1 MNNELPSPP
10 QSWSELTWQQ
20 LMDCW
25 QVKMRYNGNAD
36 VARVAALLKT
46 LPQRT
51 LTQTLSVSEGSEWTV
66 KRGYIDPVTGEQQ
79 YILSAPLHSGRGGG
93 WVCTARELSQ
103 MAQAAIP
110 WFDYPYGDPGKEAV
124 KNEKGKVVEEAVSP
138 VRGYV
143 SGMRDA
149 LILPAD
155 EIVVQGSRVVVKG
168 SDHISHLSSIILALR
183 PHFSLPQMACNNLT
197 WQQYRSLQ
205 AITPQLFQE
214 GTGDEEVMELQA
226 QFLAH
231 CLVPRS
237 LALLDTNGG
246 SIRLRPHY
254 TYQYDATRAEKFI
267 PFFLHKLRK
276 ERRMKRAEKSNHF
289 SHLSSFIL
297 LFHICFQ
304 VYQTALT
311 YYAQAYPLLFSDEKK
326 DTMND
331 ALQGEVGTIN
341 TIMKYA
347 GYAEQ
352 QQVYDSNLPFVLDIL
367 NKMATEAKEIEK
379 MNARNKRK

>member
-1 MNNELPSPP
+1 MALPERTNVLTTDRFPELPK
-10 QSWSELTWQQ
+10 SWSELTWQQ
-20 LMDCW
+20 LCTCW
-25 QVKMRYNGNAD
+25 QVKMQYGGNAD
-36 VARVAALLKT
+36 VARAAALLE
-46 LPQRT
+46 L
-51 LTQTLSVSEGSEWTV
+51 VSSFRFQV
-66 KRGYIDPVTGEQQ
+66 SRGDIDPRTGEQQ
-79 YILSAPLHSGRGGG
+79 YILSTPSLTGRARGGSAG
-93 WVCTARELSQ
+93 WVFVPRELSQ
-103 MAQAAIP
+103 MAQQALP

-124 KNEKGKVVEEAVSP
+124 KDEKGKVIEEAVSP

-149 LILPAD
+149 LILSED
-155 EIVVQGSRVVVKG
+155 EIVVHGSRVMVKG
-168 SDHISHLSSIILALR
+168 SNHTSHLSSAIRHLTSAF
-183 PHFSLPQMACNNLT
+183 FSLPQMACNNLT

-214 GTGDEEVMELQA
+214 GISDEDALDLQA

-231 CLVPRS
+231 CLTPRS
-237 LALLDTNGG
+237 LALLDTTAG
-246 SIRLRPHY
+246 SIRLRPHH
-254 TYQYDATRAEKFI
+254 TYQYDAIRAEKYVRFW
-267 PFFLHKLRK
+267 RK
-276 ERRMKRAEKSNHF
+276 RLLPSLDRRGAGGGS
-289 SHLSSFIL
+289 L

-304 VYQTALT
+304 AYQTALT
-311 YYAQAYPLLFSDEKK
+311 YYAQAYPLLFSDDKK

-347 GYAEQ
+347 GYSEQ

-379 MNARNKRK
+379 MNAKIKKK

>member
-1 MNNELPSPP
+1 
-10 QSWSELTWQQ
+10 
-20 LMDCW
+20 
-25 QVKMRYNGNAD
+25 
-36 VARVAALLKT
+36 
-46 LPQRT
+46 
-51 LTQTLSVSEGSEWTV
+51 
-66 KRGYIDPVTGEQQ
+66 
-79 YILSAPLHSGRGGG
+79 
-93 WVCTARELSQ
+93 
-103 MAQAAIP
+103 
-110 WFDYPYGDPGKEAV
+110 
-124 KNEKGKVVEEAVSP
+124 
-138 VRGYV
+138 
-143 SGMRDA
+143 
-149 LILPAD
+149 
-155 EIVVQGSRVVVKG
+155 
-168 SDHISHLSSIILALR
+168 
-183 PHFSLPQMACNNLT
+183 MACNNLT

-214 GTGDEEVMELQA
+214 GTGDEEAMELQA

-254 TYQYDATRAEKFI
+254 TYQYDATRAEKYVGFW
-267 PFFLHKLRK
+267 K
-276 ERRMKRAEKSNHF
+276 KRLI